1 MFRQICESDAKK
13 ASQGAS
19 PKDQQRK
26 LPKFWGELEAKVW
39 RLDADGLISISEHG
53 FNSRMDGSAE
63 LYAVVLEDGRVMLDV
78 SVHGNILVDVEYL
91 SESLQED
98 VRRILSL
105 LPEGEV
111 VA

>member
-1 MFRQICESDAKK
+1 MYRQICESDAKK
-13 ASQGAS
+13 AAQDTNR
-19 PKDQQRK
+19 KDPRRK
-26 LPKFWGELEAKVW
+26 LPKLWGELETKVW
-39 RLDADGLISISEHG
+39 RLGADRLIPMSENG
-53 FNSRMDGSAE
+53 FDCQSEGSSE

-78 SVHGNILVDVEYL
+78 EVHGVILVDVEYL

-98 VRRILSL
+98 VKRILSL